1 MTMKSSSNE
10 VQAEVE
16 RFGQRLRSIRQERK
30 LSLAELGELSQTNL
44 NQISRYERAAVV
56 PTIDIVFRLAEALGV
71 PVGELVD
78 AGQPTVRPESREMF
92 QRLTEVEQLPPEDR
106 ETVKKL
112 MDAFLTSHRVKQ
124 IASKAG

>member
-1 MTMKSSSNE
+1 MKADNKGIQDE
-10 VQAEVE
+10 IE

-71 PVGELVD
+71 SVGELVD
-78 AGQPTVRPESREMF
+78 SGQPTVKPESRELF
-92 QRLTEVEQLPPEDR
+92 QRLVELEQLPPEER
-106 ETVKKL
+106 EIVKKL
-112 MDAFLTSHRVKQ
+112 MDAFLTSHRVKE
-124 IASKAG
+124 IASKAS

>member
-1 MTMKSSSNE
+1 MKSNNNGVPS
-10 VQAEVE
+10 EVE
-16 RFGQRLRSIRQERK
+16 RFGQRLRSIRQARK

-71 PVGELVD
+71 SVGELLD
-78 AGQPTVRPESREMF
+78 SDQPTVSPESRELF

-106 ETVKKL
+106 ETIKKL
-112 MDAFLTSHRVKQ
+112 MDAFLTSQRVKE
-124 IASKAG
+124 IAAKAS